1 MLQRFVILWLAI
13 GLAACGQ
20 DDRGDKFTQKKGGG
34 ASPQGANKQPGGKD
48 VDEEEDD
55 DPTPGDRTA
64 AEGGSA
70 GSKTQTSTSTGTG
83 QAGDEDDDDSGTGG
97 DGSLAPEVDAG
108 ATGPLQIDSYT
119 ESLNS
124 SDYAS
129 AIVYYPTN
137 SKRAKMPA
145 TTLSGGFTNTKEDM
159 IWLAEHLASHGFVVI
174 AFTPTTNTT
183 LDPNVWATGHKGA
196 IAKIKAENGRAG
208 SPLQGKIDVGHLGV
222 SGFSMGGA
230 GTIVAVNELGSAV
243 QASVP
248 ICAFNPI
255 LPAAKVPTLFITGSA
270 DVVAAPGPI
279 VNAYQSMQSGAP
291 KALTNFSN
299 MSHFDVY
306 MPSAQHANIARY
318 MTAWYQVHLMGND
331 SYRSYLDGEALEENK
346 AAGVF
351 AGNDG
356 FQYAE

>member
-1 MLQRFVILWLAI
+1 VLQRFVILWLAI

-34 ASPQGANKQPGGKD
+34 TSPQGDTKQPGGKD
-48 VDEEEDD
+48 DAKDEDEGSTHD
-55 DPTPGDRTA
+55 GGTA
-64 AEGGSA
+64 TGGGS
-70 GSKTQTSTSTGTG
+70 GGGQTQTSTSTGTG
-83 QAGDEDDDDSGTGG
+83 QAGDDDDDDGSTGG
-97 DGSLAPEVDAG
+97 GVAPAVDAG
-108 ATGPLQIDSYT
+108 EPGPLQIDSYT
-119 ESLNS
+119 EGLDS

-129 AIVYYPTN
+129 AIVYYPTD

-208 SPLQGKIDVGHLGV
+208 SPLQGKVDVGHLGI

-270 DVVAAPGPI
+270 DIVAAPGPI

-291 KALTNFSN
+291 KALTNFTN

-318 MTAWYQVHLMGND
+318 MTAWYQVHLMGDD

-356 FQYAE
+356 FQYSD

>member
-1 MLQRFVILWLAI
+1 MLQRLVILWLAI

-34 ASPQGANKQPGGKD
+34 GTSPQGDSKQPGGKD
-48 VDEEEDD
+48 DDEDEDSSQD
-55 DPTPGDRTA
+55 DAPATGG
-64 AEGGSA
+64 ESGGS
-70 GSKTQTSTSTGTG
+70 GQTQTSTSTGTG
-83 QAGDEDDDDSGTGG
+83 QAGDD
-97 DGSLAPEVDAG
+97 DGSAGGGGGGAPAVDAG
-108 ATGPLQIDSYT
+108 ETGPLQIDSYT
-119 ESLNS
+119 EGLDST
-124 SDYAS
+124 DYAS
-129 AIVYYPTN
+129 AIVYYPTD

-208 SPLQGKIDVGHLGV
+208 SPLQGKVDVGHLGV

-248 ICAFNPI
+248 ICAFNPV

-291 KALTNFSN
+291 KALTNFTN

-318 MTAWYQVHLMGND
+318 MTAWYQVHLMGDD

-356 FQYAE
+356 FQYSD